1 MDSTQPEFWSSRYAS
16 GQIPW
21 DLGGIPTPLK
31 TFLQRSS
38 GSGRVLVPGCGS
50 GYEIKAFHE
59 AGYDVVGID
68 FSTAAVERAKNIL
81 GELAEKVILGD
92 FFTHPFRMD
101 FDFVYER
108 TFLCSM
114 PPKCWPDYVNRVTE
128 LLSANGKLIG
138 IFLYGERATSGPP
151 FAITDAEANRL
162 LSRTFRLVRSET
174 VSDSLP
180 ISRNK
185 ERWQEWQKF

>member
-38 GSGRVLVPGCGS
+38 GSARVLVPGCGS

-92 FFTHPFRMD
+92 FSTHPFRMD

-128 LLSANGKLIG
+128 FIVSQRQIDRYFSIRREGHFRTTICYHRRGSRPAFIPHLAVSA
-138 IFLYGERATSGPP
+138 E
-151 FAITDAEANRL
+151 
-162 LSRTFRLVRSET
+162 
-174 VSDSLP
+174 
-180 ISRNK
+180 
-185 ERWQEWQKF
+185 